1 MKTSKEADEKLKK
14 AIDAL
19 TGYEKEYDFKTIVA
33 KIMAEAEANDKSPMQ
48 VKEELPVRAL
58 GLQVTSFASS
68 LTNSY
73 SQSSVE
79 EPTMVVKFLIHASLF
94 DSSPTIV
101 KRESARASSMWLAV
115 LIPYAS
121 YAQSTFGLVR
131 SSLDLQ
137 PSQGRRQTS
146 VPKAES
152 PLLRMAPYITGGI
165 WG

>member
-33 KIMAEAEANDKSPMQ
+33 KVMAEAEANDKSSMM

-58 GLQVTSFASS
+58 GLQVTFASS
-68 LTNSY
+68 LTNACP
-73 SQSSVE
+73 QPSVE
-79 EPTMVVKFLIHASLF
+79 EPTMVVAFLIHGSIF

-101 KRESARASSMWLAV
+101 KRESVRASSIWLAV

-137 PSQGRRQTS
+137 PSQGRRQTFVS
-146 VPKAES
+146 KAES
-152 PLLRMAPYITGGI
+152 PLLRMAPNVTGGI